1 MKMLMVFLYI
11 FAFEIPIVN
20 DSAKFV
26 GLILIV
32 NYLVSSEYRKRVNV
46 IIFSKKSLIIIM
58 SWALVVSWFL
68 LTQLIHLT
76 YQFTFLKT
84 YINLLIQII
93 IGLFIVSLYSNENLE
108 ELLIKDLVLC
118 FILQTV
124 IQWISFINPNVRE
137 LLNVFKSSDA
147 IRIGQKYNNM
157 RALALS
163 GSQFFGLSATYGL
176 IYMIYVDKMSYFSKK
191 GIITYLLIFLLLISG
206 TFFAGRTGYI
216 GLFLAILIYCFS
228 KLLKKKSKSES
239 RMYKKGSYFFQIPL
253 VIILLFITLRYFFA
267 NINYT
272 NLTYL
277 MMYTFEMFINLKN
290 KGSFYTT
297 STEGLLNNMYFPVSI
312 KTFLIGDGKYIDLL
326 TNRYYMNTDAG
337 YMRNILLFGV
347 IGFILLFVF
356 QLTIINLRCRKFTLF
371 DLFVIAYLFILHIKG
386 ETIGFLIIFQS
397 VLLLYYLSAFRHVT
411 TDNEIQ

>member
-1 MKMLMVFLYI
+1 
-11 FAFEIPIVN
+11 
-20 DSAKFV
+20 
-26 GLILIV
+26 
-32 NYLVSSEYRKRVNV
+32 
-46 IIFSKKSLIIIM
+46 
-58 SWALVVSWFL
+58 
-68 LTQLIHLT
+68 
-76 YQFTFLKT
+76 
-84 YINLLIQII
+84 
-93 IGLFIVSLYSNENLE
+93 
-108 ELLIKDLVLC
+108 
-118 FILQTV
+118 V